1 MKAKQFKK
9 HTDIPKKYTWD
20 LEDLL
25 KGKKIEELIYEYETV
40 YRERIQNKDSK
51 YDNLE
56 SYIKDVKKSEQ
67 QTLLEFK
74 VENYVSN
81 KLNEDLVNPEIL
93 KLESELKVRFNK
105 LNIEFGSE
113 TNRFYKNI
121 EKIKEWKNDPR
132 LADYKRH
139 LEDQIEDY
147 NHKLDDKVEEYLI
160 ESAYGQPDPH
170 KVFSILTN
178 SELDYGYVYLGKKKV
193 KLNPT
198 NYRQFGKNKDENVRK
213 ESYKNFWKAYENH
226 KDSLAEVLFQHFKEI
241 VTEAKIRKFKSATD
255 MLTKDDKM
263 TDELLNKLFE
273 QVSRSKDM
281 VQKYR
286 NWHKRFYQAKFG
298 SKMQKWDSMRDL
310 VNVKTEYTVD
320 EMVELAKESLMPF
333 GDEYNEQINKALSE
347 NWVDYMPTDTKRGGA
362 YSIGGTYGIDKK
374 YISMNFEGSLRSVET
389 LVHELGHSMHSYFSD
404 TRNSL
409 VNSQYPIFLAEI
421 ASIYNELMLTDHL
434 LKNSKNDK
442 LKFQV
447 LGALIDNFI
456 GTVHKQV
463 LWANYEYD
471 LYKGIWDGKV
481 SGSYDSISKIYFENA
496 KKYNANKLKYSTSST
511 INSIY
516 VPHYYYGFY
525 VYKYAIGQLVALYF
539 FKKYKQHGK
548 KALNNYIDNFLSAGG
563 RDYPINILKSVGVD
577 LNDNKFYQ
585 EGFDFIDEIV
595 ADWVKLGKKIFKIK

>member
-25 KGKKIEELIYEYETV
+25 KGKKIEELIDEYETV

-74 VENYVSN
+74 VENYLSN

-178 SELDYGYVYLGKKKV
+178 SELDYGYVHLGKKKV

-320 EMVELAKESLMPF
+320 EMVELARESLMPF